1 MFFKEV
7 ENFYICAPHNR
18 EGFDKL
24 KIKMDSEKEC
34 QLKKIR
40 KIPVLISRKESLTK
54 QVKKYL
60 NLFNKNKKT
69 IKKGTSCKIHMK
81 P

>member
-34 QLKKIR
+34 QLKKNQKNSSLDQPDGI
-40 KIPVLISRKESLTK
+40 IDQTSEEIFES
-54 QVKKYL
+54 V
-60 NLFNKNKKT
+60 
-69 IKKGTSCKIHMK
+69 
-81 P
+81 

>member
-1 MFFKEV
+1 MSAK
-7 ENFYICAPHNR
+7 
-18 EGFDKL
+18 
-24 KIKMDSEKEC
+24 
-34 QLKKIR
+34 KKIR

-69 IKKGTSCKIHMK
+69 IKKGTSYKIHMK